1 MDIGAA
7 DCACRHLDDGIPPLF
22 DLRIR
27 YAVAANVVLAMPSER
42 SHRTISSKCPRHKR
56 QDHDWFLSRTV
67 DCNGNEW
74 PLRQLIVKCQFS
86 LPSLVDKRQLE
97 ESPCLFTDNWPSL
110 PAPPRASAL
119 NLPNVAHA
127 RVSIS

>member
-27 YAVAANVVLAMPSER
+27 YAVAANVVLAVPSER
-42 SHRTISSKCPRHKR
+42 SHRTISSKCPRHKTAG
-56 QDHDWFLSRTV
+56 SRLVPIPNRRLRWERAAVATI
-67 DCNGNEW
+67 DCQMPN
-74 PLRQLIVKCQFS
+74 LI
-86 LPSLVDKRQLE
+86 DKRQLE
-97 ESPCLFTDNWPSL
+97 KSPCLFSDNWPSL
-110 PAPPRASAL
+110 PAPPRVSAL

-127 RVSIS
+127 RASIS